1 MNNKVTIYDIAKKL
15 GVSVGTVNR
24 AMHDK
29 PKVSRETRE
38 LVLKTAEEMGF
49 RTNKVARSLS
59 RKIIKIAF
67 IFEASAHIYADEV
80 AKGVRFAL
88 NELEDYKVTGDIFIT
103 RDLLQLKRLELEEKI
118 SQYIDEQYDGIIISA
133 LPTTLT
139 AATEDMLKRYP
150 AWITVSTDLPH
161 LPRLFSVRP
170 NGQVVGKMAAE
181 LLGWLVGNKPV
192 VIFTGNKEVQIHR
205 ETIDGFMEENKDR
218 ALDVIG
224 IYENQDDPEIAY
236 YATGKLIKDCPEVG
250 GIYVNSSNSA
260 TVCKKLKELGLNEKI
275 KLVTTDIFPE
285 LKDYI
290 IDGTVQASIFQ
301 DPFTQGRQAVKC
313 LYRHISGEEKLDSDI
328 LIKPQVIMKS
338 NLELF
343 VE

>member
-1 MNNKVTIYDIAKKL
+1 MNSKVTIYDIAKKL

-49 RTNKVARSLS
+49 KINKVARSLS
-59 RKIIKIAF
+59 RKTIKIAF

-103 RDLLQLKRLELEEKI
+103 RNSLQLKRQELEDKI
-118 SQYIDEQYDGIIISA
+118 NQYIGEQYDGIIISA

-139 AATEDMLKRYP
+139 AAAEEKLRKYP
-150 AWITVSTDLPH
+150 GWITVSTDLPH

-170 NGQVVGKMAAE
+170 NGRVVGKMAAE

-192 VIFTGNKEVQIHR
+192 AIFTGNKEVQIHK
-205 ETIDGFMEENKDR
+205 ETIDGFMEQNKDGM
-218 ALDVIG
+218 LDVIG

-236 YATGKLIKDCPEVG
+236 YAAGKLLKDCPGIG
-250 GIYVNSSNSA
+250 GIYVNSSNSE
-260 TVCKKLKELGLNEKI
+260 TVCKKLKELGLDRKI

-290 IDGTVQASIFQ
+290 VDGTVQVSIFQ
-301 DPFTQGRQAVKC
+301 DPFAQGRQAVKC
-313 LYRHISGEEKLDSDI
+313 LYRHISGEERCDGDI

-343 VE
+343 IE